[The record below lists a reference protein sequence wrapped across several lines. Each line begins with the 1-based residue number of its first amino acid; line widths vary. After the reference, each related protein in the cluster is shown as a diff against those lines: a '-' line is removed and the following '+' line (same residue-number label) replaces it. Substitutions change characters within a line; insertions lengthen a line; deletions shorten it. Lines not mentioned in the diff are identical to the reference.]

1 MIVRT
6 VLTKTLPIVATLT
19 MGASSL
25 LAQDAVGPSG
35 ADRDRDAR
43 IEAFLKEMPDQTE
56 NQIRDALAEREI
68 KLDQSGIPPWTRDW
82 DILLADSF
90 FHGSKFDIEGN
101 MILVTTSNGITKIEK
116 YSIVSNVAPI
126 LIWSQETD
134 LFTDANST
142 RFELDLDGNIY
153 IAGSNFFTS
162 SDDQMYMVK
171 VSSEGFINWQRI
183 YDNPELQAQV
193 GISRVGDLVLD
204 PDGVPFVIH
213 NVYSALNEFPDR
225 IFVYKIDPLTGALGF
240 LIDLE
245 ETSGMQMNGK
255 DSYIT
260 MDPAGRLFA
269 YTQRADLANQ
279 ILTRIDAGNGEIVW
293 SMNVDIKSPLEF
305 HADPLVASPFGGVI
319 LAGRDPAVSASVGT
333 RINEE
338 GNVAWRS
345 QSGASTIG
353 QEQWSN
359 AHAFRDGSVVFTGR
373 HLGTNPDFVFHFG
386 SILKVD
392 STGSND
398 WTNAD
403 GGISGE
409 LHNDSEFAEG
419 YTHLQVDRIG
429 NSYVIMRNYNFS
441 DSFPQ
446 YYFRIHKFD
455 PDGARLWSSFLE
467 GASPFSRTEPV
478 SFHVDAGGNVIAIGS
493 VTGIP
498 NGVSV
503 VKYSQPFLATPT
515 IQTASATLSFE
526 DQSIWAP
533 GMGNLVAEEP
543 LFDVD
548 LTTNFSVGGTTD
560 APVLGEFGGEFVF
573 LTDGVLNTGVRAEIQ
588 GGTADVHFPIDIQF
602 GIPAIGKVSIGS
614 DVSIAVDWDVD
625 PAARLTSCFT
635 PTFNAGLTAGVDYSI
650 FSSLR
655 LVAFSED
662 LINTT
667 FINDQRTIEPDYV
680 PEANL
685 LDILSNAGYPVPG
698 EWRSVQSLDGIFS
711 ADFRTPQLFAQGMYD
726 PKSNSFSTQADDR
739 FFRFGVSVTEA
750 ILKPFG
756 LTASAD
762 FEAGTI
768 GGEFGI
774 SGGLSALQ
782 LGARVDIGAAQDI
795 DVGLTPMITYDFIG
809 TETIPSQTI
818 PLGDTLTFNVPD
830 NGTFDGLIEIVPT
843 ITATADFFNSTDIEM
858 FPGIT
863 WKTIEVNGAA
873 SAFGFDLIDIG
884 PECLFCYDWDLSEI
898 LEALGADPGLTDLAI
913 NLFNDGWEIPL
924 QSVTLPCIRIIGS
937 IKPPNLEAA
946 SRESL
951 SMVIYDQTSPNQ
963 SSFNIA
969 ATGSKKFILY
979 GERFSSDTVGKIE
992 HWGRIEALETTF
1004 INANTL
1010 LVEVP
1015 NRFRLLPGVAKL
1027 FVTKVTQNSDSIDLP
1042 ITFPVPRLDAVNPNL
1057 WAADPDL
1064 AVLPVSVID
1073 AKSYAGND
1081 TFIARRDYYIKMRD
1095 DLWSDITDGGF
1106 AGGAAEYFPGF
1117 DFNKLPEFPS
1127 VLWASKGNVLPLPRF
1142 VQPVDNGIH
1151 NVRLSETQ
1159 YDVPMM
1165 VPVVICNPGP
1175 GGGMSNELMLTIAA
1189 PAPVTSAVIPAR
1201 FSPLDVIM
1209 DDNYFDPADTPVA
1222 RPIELRIEG
1231 PQHVPHFSGYEEPKY
1246 GNFNAASIVRFNGM
1260 DLPTT
1265 FVSSSLLFADL
1276 PASMAS
1282 LGDHSVTVF
1291 TPSNGTQYFEEQ
1303 RTDTNGDGT
1312 PDDILWQGLVDSGGE
1327 SAPLLFR
1334 VRYRDPVIESVS
1346 PDLIDLFSIAFDDSQ
1361 LMKPREFNMSLIG
1374 KDFRDGAQVYF
1385 NGELRN
1391 SVVSSAENINVK
1403 LLPEDVAFI
1412 GVFPIVVQN
1421 PSPQFDQS
1429 APAMITV
1436 SDLNLIK

>member
-6 VLTKTLPIVATLT
+6 VLTKTLPIVATLM

-25 LAQDAVGPSG
+25 LAQDAAGQNG
-35 ADRDRDAR
+35 ANRDRDAR
-43 IEAFLKEMPDQTE
+43 IEAFLKEIPDQAE
-56 NQIRDALAEREI
+56 NQIRDALAERGI
-68 KLDQSGIPPWTRDW
+68 KLDQSGIPPYSEEWELTVSFPT
-82 DILLADSF
+82 DIST
-90 FHGSKFDIEGN
+90 HFDIDGN
-101 MILVTTSNGITKIEK
+101 LIVVSNVPNALEVSK
-116 YSIVSNVAPI
+116 YSITSNIAPT
-126 LIWSQETD
+126 LLWSV
-134 LFTDANST
+134 
-142 RFELDLDGNIY
+142 ELDEINGQGDTAIDIDGNIY
-153 IAGSNFFTS
+153 VGAFDINDVFKS
-162 SDDQMYMVK
+162 YLLK
-171 VSSEGFINWQRI
+171 VSPEGYINWLRA
-183 YDNPELQAQV
+183 YPRMTDNEIRDTLW
-193 GISRVGDLVLD
+193 ISDIEIN
-204 PDGVPFVIH
+204 PDGVPYFIEFEET
-213 NVYSALNEFPDR
+213 SALDSVNMFL
-225 IFVYKIDPLTGALGF
+225 YQIDPVTGAVAF
-240 LIDLE
+240 RIDLE
-245 ETSGMQMNGK
+245 EAIGFEVSINGASIEI
-255 DSYIT
+255 DR
-260 MDPAGRLFA
+260 AGRVYVLNEKMNDPDTVALSRFDGE
-269 YTQRADLANQ
+269 TGDLVWSAEQ
-279 ILTRIDAGNGEIVW
+279 DVELSKIRGSEFLKASPLGGVILMGGQDGTFGSHRGVAVYVSESGEIVW
-293 SMNVDIKSPLEF
+293 TYAGPSFNSDKTRVVGA
-305 HADPLVASPFGGVI
+305 HPF
-319 LAGRDPAVSASVGT
+319 L
-333 RINEE
+333 
-338 GNVAWRS
+338 
-345 QSGASTIG
+345 
-353 QEQWSN
+353 
-359 AHAFRDGSVVFTGR
+359 DGSVMLIETRWVSAG
-373 HLGTNPDFVFHFG
+373 FG
-386 SILKVD
+386 SGGTVLKVD
-392 STGSND
+392 S
-398 WTNAD
+398 
-403 GGISGE
+403 SGNMLWLSGLPSIGVSTPNE
-409 LHNDSEFAEG
+409 RDAEG
-419 YTHLQVDRIG
+419 PVKLQVDRAG
-429 NSYVIMRNYNFS
+429 NPYVMIKSY
-441 DSFPQ
+441 
-446 YYFRIHKFD
+446 
-455 PDGARLWSSFLE
+455 E
-467 GASPFSRTEPV
+467 
-478 SFHVDAGGNVIAIGS
+478 AGGNFEQYYTVAKYDSESPNQLLYSFQKHEFNGSFGYIEPRDMLVDGGGNIFTTARRSPGGTAVI
-493 VTGIP
+493 T
-498 NGVSV
+498 
-503 VKYSQPFLATPT
+503 KFSQPFLRTPT
-515 IQTASATLSFE
+515 IQTASVTLSFE

-548 LTTNFSVGGTTD
+548 LTSDFSVGGTVDT
-560 APVLGEFGGEFVF
+560 VLAGEFGGEFVF

-602 GIPAIGKVSIGS
+602 GIPAFDKVVI
-614 DVSIAVDWDVD
+614 DKPVSIAVDWDVD

-795 DVGLTPMITYDFIG
+795 DVGLTPMITYEFIG
-809 TETIPSQTI
+809 NEAGDIDPQTI
-818 PLGDTLTFNVPD
+818 PLGDTLTFVVPK
-830 NGTFDGLIEIVPT
+830 GFDGVIEIVPT

-937 IKPPNLEAA
+937 TDPPNLEAA

-951 SMVIYDQTSPNQ
+951 SMLIYDQTTPNQ

-969 ATGSKKFILY
+969 ATGFTKVIFY
-979 GERFSSDTVGKIE
+979 GERFSSSTVGKIE
-992 HWGRIEALETTF
+992 HWGRIEALETSF

-1027 FVTKVTQNSDSIDLP
+1027 FVTKNTQNSDSIDLP

-1064 AVLPVSVID
+1064 AVLPISVID
-1073 AKSYAGND
+1073 AKTFTGND

-1106 AGGAAEYFPGF
+1106 AGGASAYFPDF

-1127 VLWASKGNVLPLPRF
+1127 VLWESKGSVLPLPRF

-1189 PAPVTSAVIPAR
+1189 PAPVTSAVIPAN

-1209 DDNYFDPADTPVA
+1209 DDNYFDPADIPVA

-1265 FVSSSLLFADL
+1265 FISSSLLLADL
-1276 PASMAS
+1276 PASMAT

-1303 RTDTNGDGT
+1303 RTDTNGDGI

-1361 LMKPREFNMSLIG
+1361 LMEPREFNMSLLG

-1391 SVVSSAENINVK
+1391 SVVSSAEKMNVK
-1403 LLPEDVAFI
+1403 LLPQDVAFI

-1436 SDLNLIK
+1436 SDLQLIK